1 MAKKL
6 RGKPLFKDSPYFIG
20 EKRRTPLP
28 PLSGG
33 VIKRETKIQTLTQS
47 ARSYQLHVTRLNVKK
62 NEDYAR

>member
-33 VIKRETKIQTLTQS
+33 VIKRETLTQSQS
-47 ARSYQLHVTRLNVKK
+47 ARSYQLHITRLNVKN